1 MRPDPTL
8 PHPEHVPADGVYD
21 FDLYHPPGV
30 ENGFHE
36 AWLALHEECVP
47 DLIWTPHNGGHWLA
61 TRSRPIT
68 EVFFDYARFSCRV
81 YLGACRT

>member
-8 PHPEHVPADGVYD
+8 PHPDHVPADGVYD

-36 AWLALHEECVP
+36 AWLALHEEGVP
-47 DLIWTPHNGGHWLA
+47 DLIWTPHNGGHRLA
-61 TRSRPIT
+61 TRSRAAPKYFLIT
-68 EVFFDYARFSCRV
+68 RVFPAASI
-81 YLGACRT
+81 